1 MLLLFGHSKNLGWQQ
16 FSGNSEM
23 RIQDFWVSVLPYL
36 LGCLYRSVRR
46 LLWHYLW
53 ADWLVLWRNCYRII
67 NYTERRLFLSA
78 NMFWNCL
85 IRIGQDSGLE
95 KLLTSFNVEL
105 FFSFYHL
112 FCVFAYRASVVIPEE
127 KMPEMYSILQSVPQR
142 QIEEMQRQVKSCTV
156 FKLLHL
162 RLECRF
168 IHLPYCEICW
178 NAEASIILMLMF
190 GLFNPL
196 LSLC

>member
-16 FSGNSEM
+16 VSGNSEM

-36 LGCLYRSVRR
+36 LGCLYRSVHR

-67 NYTERRLFLSA
+67 NYTQRRLFLSA
-78 NMFWNCL
+78 NMFWMCL
-85 IRIGQDSGLE
+85 IRTGQDSGLE

-105 FFSFYHL
+105 LSSL
-112 FCVFAYRASVVIPEE
+112 FTICFVFFAYRASVVIPEE

-156 FKLLHL
+156 FTVSYTHL
-162 RLECRF
+162 T
-168 IHLPYCEICW
+168 LPTIY
-178 NAEASIILMLMF
+178 SV
-190 GLFNPL
+190 
-196 LSLC
+196 